1 MTPSEKQQ
9 EHSFA
14 ADAKQKLLLSLHPF
28 DTIYLWI
35 NCICLN
41 IQDVIE
47 LSMPI

>member
-9 EHSFA
+9 EHSLA
-14 ADAKQKLLLSLHPF
+14 ADTKQKMLLSLYPL
-28 DTIYLWI
+28 DTIYLWR
-35 NCICLN
+35 NYICFN